1 MIRGHSLILP
11 AFPLFPL
18 YTPRCNLWALMLL
31 YGTAGPLPSF
41 LCCGLCTVAVTCTA
55 SGMSQS
61 EGFSVPVTVGFGNP
75 QLHARFL
82 RLNVV
87 VGVMNLE
94 LS

>member
-1 MIRGHSLILP
+1 M
-11 AFPLFPL
+11 
-18 YTPRCNLWALMLL
+18 
-31 YGTAGPLPSF
+31 
-41 LCCGLCTVAVTCTA
+41 AVTCTA

-61 EGFSVPVTVGFGNP
+61 EGFSEPVTVGFGNP